1 MKFKFIIYTAK
12 DGTRWHCKRGSKI
25 VFESGEAY
33 SRAKWARKSVDS
45 ITGTMVPGTF
55 KVTDKTLTAGA

>member
-25 VFESGEAY
+25 VCESGEAY
-33 SRAKWARKSVDS
+33 SRAKWARKAVAAL
-45 ITGTMVPGTF
+45 THCMVEGTF
-55 KVTDKTLTAGA
+55 TIKDQTIKPSA